1 MKDLIVGIV
10 ALAIGVA
17 AGYMMN
23 DKGTQVASLEE
34 ENAGLKSQ
42 LATSSSAPAAKTG
55 GQTIA
60 NVKKK
65 GFVQCGV
72 SQGVPGFSN
81 PDASDNWTGIDVDV
95 CRAVAA
101 AVLGDSTKVKF
112 SPLTAKERFTALQS
126 GEIDILSRNTTLS
139 GRSSINVF
147 TKCSSIFSSK
157 QAAK

>member
-42 LATSSSAPAAKTG
+42 LAASSSTAAKSG

-65 GFVQCGV
+65 
-72 SQGVPGFSN
+72 
-81 PDASDNWTGIDVDV
+81 
-95 CRAVAA
+95 
-101 AVLGDSTKVKF
+101 
-112 SPLTAKERFTALQS
+112 RFCPMWS
-126 GEIDILSRNTTLS
+126 KS
-139 GRSSINVF
+139 GRAR
-147 TKCSSIFSSK
+147 IF
-157 QAAK
+157 